1 MKTIRLL
8 SSMLGLVAAGA
19 LHGGANPASRTEVV
33 FDHPEKFADVKDSYV
48 PTEKGQNFILATIRD
63 FLVHRA
69 DSLLPKGYNLKITFT
84 DIHLAGQFEPWH
96 GVQYD
101 DVRFI
106 RDIYPPEFKFT
117 YSVTDPSGKVV
128 REGSEDIRD
137 LAFQWRVTLDSW
149 DPLRYEKDILDEWA
163 RSKLRNLAKA

>member
-1 MKTIRLL
+1 MKTLRLF
-8 SSMLGLVAAGA
+8 SSILGLAAAGELRA
-19 LHGGANPASRTEVV
+19 ADNPAPRTEVV

-48 PTEKGQNFILATIRD
+48 PTEKGRDYILATIRD

-84 DIHLAGQFEPWH
+84 DIHLAGDFEPWH

-101 DVRFI
+101 DVRFV
-106 RDIYPPEFKFT
+106 RSIYPPEFKFT
-117 YSVTDPSGKVV
+117 YTVTDASGKVV

-137 LAFQWRVTLDSW
+137 LTFQWRVTLDSM